1 MKWGNAHNFPHIY
14 RLRAFS
20 FTKPLPGQVSGAFW
34 LVGCILTMVSNESAG
49 VDKLITFGQMALEQ
63 DWYDQELDYRP
74 PYLDDE
80 PVRLALAVD
89 L

>member
-1 MKWGNAHNFPHIY
+1 M
-14 RLRAFS
+14 
-20 FTKPLPGQVSGAFW
+20 T
-34 LVGCILTMVSNESAG
+34 SNTNTDIDS
-49 VDKLITFGQMALEQ
+49 LITFGKMAFEQ

-80 PVRLALAVD
+80 PVRLALSVD